1 MTIFNTTNPIIISI
15 YEDYLFIKQI
25 CRELKEKIRRAMHE
39 RSTLISYKYYDRFI
53 RNKVLRFVPQDQI
66 ARIERINFTY
76 MGRWNWEDI
85 LLTSQILLKRMKTD
99 LKEKLNEKIL
109 TPKLFEE
116 CPVCLDDENDVF
128 EGYFGCC
135 HSMCNDCYKQ
145 LNNKICPICRSR

>member
-1 MTIFNTTNPIIISI
+1 MTIFNTTNPKIISI

-25 CRELKEKIRRAMHE
+25 CRELKEKIRRVMHE

-116 CPVCLDDENDVF
+116 CPVCLDDENVVF
-128 EGYFGCC
+128 EGHFRCC
-135 HSMCNDCYKQ
+135 HSK
-145 LNNKICPICRSR
+145 LNNKIFPIFV